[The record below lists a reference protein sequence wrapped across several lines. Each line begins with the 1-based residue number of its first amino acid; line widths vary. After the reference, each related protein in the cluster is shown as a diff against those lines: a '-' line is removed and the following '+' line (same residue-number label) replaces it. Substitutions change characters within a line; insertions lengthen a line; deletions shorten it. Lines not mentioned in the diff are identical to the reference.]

1 MSICQKKDG
10 SLCTSCCD
18 VVVLSSPF
26 SQQELK
32 KVRRAFNKR
41 ANKYEPRGMLRR
53 ISKRRA
59 KKKNPYIVAFR
70 ERADRQDKNNKP
82 TYYSCIH
89 MKRGKCQ
96 IYESRPYMCHGY
108 PLYSQPADDWIRG
121 RYSNIPEYDREC
133 GFYNDQTL
141 IATFPLV
148 DIKKALEDEQR
159 TKPENLTRGVLHA

>member
-53 ISKRRA
+53 NLK
-59 KKKNPYIVAFR
+59 
-70 ERADRQDKNNKP
+70 
-82 TYYSCIH
+82 TSCQ
-89 MKRGKCQ
+89 KEK
-96 IYESRPYMCHGY
+96 
-108 PLYSQPADDWIRG
+108 PLYRG
-121 RYSNIPEYDREC
+121 ISLNERI
-133 GFYNDQTL
+133 G
-141 IATFPLV
+141 
-148 DIKKALEDEQR
+148 R
-159 TKPENLTRGVLHA
+159 TKTISRRITVVFT